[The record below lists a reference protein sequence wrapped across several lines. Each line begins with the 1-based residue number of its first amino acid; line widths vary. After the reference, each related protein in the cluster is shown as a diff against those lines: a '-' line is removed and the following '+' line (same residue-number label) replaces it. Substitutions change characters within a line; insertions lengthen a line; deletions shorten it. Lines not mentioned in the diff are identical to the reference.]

1 MKSWL
6 MFLYC
11 YRIMSKKG
19 NYRYIKCNT
28 KINATNSYVTSTTS
42 DNLSIR
48 VDLSDDLSICVD
60 SVLTRKW
67 AMKLKKEKLCSYIL
81 SRKNEQIL
89 KYRLL
94 SFNYIKYASKKSHSR
109 FLEWSNLRNRLQ
121 IREGKERRKCIMR
134 PRDGLLICLVYPVYT
149 WNNVIQFVKK
159 HIVPPLKFNFKKSSR
174 VLTATYIN
182 WYNLRILI
190 LTPRCE
196 QDLKIFRF
204 L

>member
-1 MKSWL
+1 MQYQNQCNE
-6 MFLYC
+6 F
-11 YRIMSKKG
+11 I
-19 NYRYIKCNT
+19 RYKHD
-28 KINATNSYVTSTTS
+28 KRQLINPCRFERRLI
-42 DNLSIR
+42 NL
-48 VDLSDDLSICVD
+48 CWFGVD
-60 SVLTRKW
+60 SKMSYETEKRKVN
-67 AMKLKKEKLCSYIL
+67 LCSYIL